1 MLFSVGSKT
10 ASVIR
15 AVEGELIIYPIVLCT
30 LVTLEASLGDYYQQ
44 YYQYS
49 DNSHCDCKQ

>member
-30 LVTLEASLGDYYQQ
+30 LVTLEASPGDYYQQ
-44 YYQYS
+44 YHQYS
-49 DNSHCDCKQ
+49 DNSHCSCK